1 MRIDILTLFPEM
13 FAGPLGHS
21 IIGRAVEQ
29 RRVQVHYHDIR
40 DYARDR
46 HRTVD
51 DTPYGG
57 GAGMVMKADVLG
69 AAIEAVKAL
78 DKPAPVTLLTPQG
91 RLFDQALAR
100 DMAGRPRLILVC
112 GHYEGVD
119 ERVRLLHVDEELS
132 IGDYVLTGGELPA
145 MVVVDAVVRLLP
157 GVLYE
162 ESLLLESHHQGLL
175 EHPHYTRPATYGG
188 LGIPP
193 TLLSGHHAEI
203 ARWRREQALRRTF
216 LRRPEMLA
224 RADLTDADRA
234 YLRTLGWSGPPAKDR
249 PPRRLLIASNNPGKV
264 REYRDILGDL
274 PIELVTPADIGL
286 DIEVE
291 ESGVSYEENARR
303 KALAF
308 ARRSGLVT
316 LADDSGLEVDALGG
330 APGLHSHR
338 YAAGSDADRYRVLLE
353 RLADVPPERRTARF
367 RCVAAIAT
375 LEGETH
381 VVEGV
386 CPGIIISEPRG
397 TGGFGYDPVFLL
409 PDLGRTMAELTP
421 QEKNALSHRGRA
433 GQKARPVLRRLLG
446 LDT

>member
-21 IIGRAVEQ
+21 IIGRALEQ
-29 RRVQVHYHDIR
+29 GRVQVHYHNIR

-78 DKPAPVTLLTPQG
+78 DRPAPVTLLTPQG

-157 GVLYE
+157 GVLDE

-203 ARWRREQALRRTF
+203 ERFRRQESLRRTW
-216 LRRPEMLA
+216 LRRPDLLA
-224 RADLTDADRA
+224 SADLTPEDQA
-234 YLRTLGWSGPPAKDR
+234 YLRTLGWK
-249 PPRRLLIASNNPGKV
+249 
-264 REYRDILGDL
+264 
-274 PIELVTPADIGL
+274 
-286 DIEVE
+286 
-291 ESGVSYEENARR
+291 
-303 KALAF
+303 
-308 ARRSGLVT
+308 
-316 LADDSGLEVDALGG
+316 
-330 APGLHSHR
+330 
-338 YAAGSDADRYRVLLE
+338 
-353 RLADVPPERRTARF
+353 PPE
-367 RCVAAIAT
+367 
-375 LEGETH
+375 E
-381 VVEGV
+381 
-386 CPGIIISEPRG
+386 
-397 TGGFGYDPVFLL
+397 
-409 PDLGRTMAELTP
+409 
-421 QEKNALSHRGRA
+421 RA
-433 GQKARPVLRRLLG
+433 
-446 LDT
+446 